1 MAAQGW
7 NPTRQTQ
14 HPTLFILIITV
25 HVGIINLVITIITK
39 KIFDQHNPH
48 QFVYKPPHMI
58 IIIIDMI
65 ITVFIILIDMSTTF
79 CLRRP
84 NPLLL
89 VIMIKLMINNSSN
102 VDDEPELA
110 EGRLVCVPDHLFG
123 SHLNHYHPDDPFS
136 LSSCLDHT
144 FIIII
149 HIIFLAALA
158 ALYLP

>member
-39 KIFDQHNPH
+39 KIFDQHNYH
-48 QFVYKPPHMI
+48 QFVYQPPHMI

-84 NPLLL
+84 NLLLL
-89 VIMIKLMINNSSN
+89 VIMINMMINNSSN

-110 EGRLVCVPDHLFG
+110 DGRLVCVPDHLFG
-123 SHLNHYHPDDPFS
+123 SHLNHYHPGDPFS
-136 LSSCLDHT
+136 FFKL
-144 FIIII
+144 F
-149 HIIFLAALA
+149 
-158 ALYLP
+158 